1 MPTTHTCVNSLS
13 PAAHAHQMQ
22 SMRANFLSNSR
33 AQMIENTFPVV
44 QVKARFLNGLC
55 FLDYTTRVTFVCQ
68 FDPPKMDSGLTGS
81 SSDVILN
88 HRTYLW
94 EEVA

>member
-1 MPTTHTCVNSLS
+1 MT
-13 PAAHAHQMQ
+13 AY
-22 SMRANFLSNSR
+22 FLSTSP

-55 FLDYTTRVTFVCQ
+55 FLDYTTRATFVCQ

-81 SSDVILN
+81 SSDVNSEPPHLFVGGSCLKASCRICLDIVFT
-88 HRTYLW
+88 H
-94 EEVA
+94 